1 MTVEVPASPTW
12 LAWARPHFYF
22 GWWLVGAA
30 LLAQFVAAGM
40 QAYIVGV
47 FMVPM
52 TADLGWSRADFT
64 LGLTVGQFMMGVV
77 GMFVGARIDQHGA
90 RPLML
95 VGVTVLGVTALLIS
109 TIDELWQWIVLRG
122 LLLTIGSALLGNLV
136 VNVTLSKWFVERRG
150 RAIGFAAIG
159 ISLAGVVLPPLLTP
173 IVDEFGWRAGW
184 RVLGIGAWL
193 LIYPTLLVMR
203 RAPEDYGLHP
213 DGKSDEQVRTG
224 QAERAAADFANSFTR
239 AQALRT
245 PALYLIAAA
254 FGIAAAAMVTMLIQT
269 IPYMTDSGYS
279 RSTASFMLALMALPA
294 ALTKPVWGYLTEKV
308 HARYL
313 SAASFLLA
321 GTSLWGVVMT
331 MQAGSLPALT
341 ACFFT
346 LGVAFGGMLPLQE
359 TIWASYFGRRY
370 LGSVRSVGLP
380 LSLVFS
386 GSAPL
391 LASLYFDRVGDY
403 DGAFIALAIIWSSAA
418 GVILFARQPRHPGEA
433 QRPLPLASAGEPVAR

>member
-1 MTVEVPASPTW
+1 VWP
-12 LAWARPHFYF
+12 RFYF

-52 TADLGWSRADFT
+52 TTDLGWSRADFT
-64 LGLTVGQFMMGVV
+64 LGLTVGQFVMGICGV
-77 GMFVGARIDQHGA
+77 FVGARIDRHGA
-90 RPLML
+90 RPLMAA
-95 VGVTVLGVTALLIS
+95 GVTLLGAAALAIS
-109 TIDELWQWIVLRG
+109 FVQELWQWLLLRG
-122 LLLTIGSALLGNLV
+122 LVLTIGSALLGNLV

-173 IVDEFGWRAGW
+173 VVDEFGWRAGW
-184 RVLGIGAWL
+184 RVLALGAWL
-193 LIYPTLLVMR
+193 LIYPSLLVMR

-213 DGKSDEQVRTG
+213 DGKSDEDVRAG
-224 QAERAAADFANSFTR
+224 RAQRAADDLANSFTR
-239 AQALRT
+239 AEAMRT

-269 IPYMTDSGYS
+269 IPYVTDSGYS
-279 RSTASFMLALMALPA
+279 RSTASFMLVVMALPA
-294 ALTKPVWGYLTEKV
+294 AVTKPGWGYLTERV

-313 SAASFLLA
+313 SAGSFVLA
-321 GTSLWGVVMT
+321 GVSLAGVVLM
-331 MQAGSLPALT
+331 MEAGSLPGMI

-346 LGVAFGGMLPLQE
+346 LGIAFGGMLPLQE

-380 LSLVFS
+380 LSLIFS
-386 GSAPL
+386 GGAPL
-391 LASLYFDRVGDY
+391 LASVYFDRVGNY
-403 DGAFIALAIIWSSAA
+403 DGAFLALAAIWSSAA
-418 GVILFARQPRHPGEA
+418 AVILFARQPRAPARRALPARAIEA
-433 QRPLPLASAGEPVAR
+433 PARH